1 MKKIR
6 LILKRLFMT
15 KREKF
20 EEKLLEEYNR
30 GNFLGSGVIKENGN

>member
-1 MKKIR
+1 
-6 LILKRLFMT
+6 MT

-20 EEKLLEEYNR
+20 EEKLLEEYSL